1 MRLLAR
7 LEDWLA
13 RRGGRVGRLAEQARD
28 VRGRAEDDRV
38 AIVAA
43 GLAFYVLLSLI
54 PAVVA
59 TVAVYSLVR
68 GPADLF
74 RRIESWTTSFP
85 DEVQRLVAGQLL
97 EIAGM
102 TGGRVGVSLLVSI
115 LATFWA
121 SSKASRAVMSS
132 LNIAYRIDDDRQGA
146 RRRGIAVAVAVAA
159 IILAVMGLALVDTGA
174 ANAGSWWKTA
184 SRLLFWPLVVLAQ
197 AAASAL
203 AYRYAPNRD
212 PDDPH
217 PVLPGTIVSSAV
229 FVVASGALGL
239 YVSTIDIG
247 RAYGALGAFVGGG
260 LWLLAI
266 SWGLLIGGYMNDVAD
281 EAGGDR
287 DGRDDASGSRVTAGS
302 EG

>member
-1 MRLLAR
+1 MRLLTR
-7 LEDWLA
+7 LEDRLA
-13 RRGGRVGRLAEQARD
+13 GRGGRIGAVAEQARD
-28 VRGRAEDDRV
+28 VRRRAEEDRV
-38 AIVAA
+38 AIVAS

-74 RRIESWTTSFP
+74 RRIESWTVSFP

-102 TGGRVGVSLLVSI
+102 TGGRVGLSLLVSI

-121 SSKASRAVMSS
+121 SSKASRAVMST
-132 LNIAYRIDDDRQGA
+132 LNIAYEVDHDRHGA
-146 RRRGIAVAVAVAA
+146 RRRGIAVAVAVAG
-159 IILAVMGLALVDTGA
+159 IVLAVMGLALVDTGA
-174 ANAGSWWKTA
+174 STAGSWWRTA
-184 SRLLFWPLVVLAQ
+184 ATLLFWPLVVLAH

-217 PVLPGTIVSSAV
+217 PVLPGTIVSSTV
-229 FVVASGALGL
+229 FVLASGVLGI
-239 YVSTIDIG
+239 YVSTTDIG

-266 SWGLLIGGYMNDVAD
+266 SWGLLIGGYVNDVVNDA
-281 EAGGDR
+281 
-287 DGRDDASGSRVTAGS
+287 RDDDRGRPRDSGSRVAAGS